1 MRYKKA
7 RLLQSPAVSR
17 IKLYEE
23 AEAVYQAAKEAEETR
38 RLEAERQ
45 RKEIE
50 RHEREAERARQEALR
65 AQQRKREQYWE
76 SLGGIEFEQELG
88 KLFMARGYHM
98 QSTPRT
104 GDEGV
109 DLVVT
114 KNGKTTVV
122 QCKAQKARAGQPVV
136 RDLYGSVF
144 HFRADKAILACTGGF
159 TKGVYEF
166 VQGKPII
173 LIDSSDIARVADAV
187 PDTPT

>member
-7 RLLQSPAVSR
+7 HLLQSPAVSR

-38 RLEAERQ
+38 RLEAKRQ
-45 RKEIE
+45 RNEIE
-50 RHEREAERARQEALR
+50 RQERESERARQEALR

-76 SLGGIEFEQELG
+76 KLGGIEFEQEMG

-122 QCKAQKARAGQPVV
+122 QCKAQAGQPVV
-136 RDLYGSVF
+136 RDLYGSMS
-144 HFRADKAILACTGGF
+144 HFRADRAILACTGGF
-159 TKGVYEF
+159 TKGF
-166 VQGKPII
+166 TSLCGASRSR
-173 LIDSSDIARVADAV
+173 LL
-187 PDTPT
+187 TPLT